1 MKSHWYFFVVFI
13 AFTFSSCH
21 LGRFV
26 WFNYANITDHKIF
39 PYTEVNTSGTPFFF
53 EDATD
58 TPMAKKVREITIS
71 NEDDRW
77 NLDQY
82 LDEETRTVGFVVIKN
97 DSILFENYYEDY
109 DRTQI
114 SNIFSVSKSI
124 TSLMVGIAVDEGY
137 IKSVDDPITD
147 YVPALKE
154 GDSRFQRL
162 TIQHLLDMRSGIDY
176 NESYTNPF
184 KHMAKLYYGK
194 DQLGQIE
201 KMTFLYE
208 PGTVHR
214 YQSVCTSLLGIAVEK
229 STGKELGAYL
239 EEKVWKP
246 MGMENSASWSVD
258 DNKHRSTKAYC
269 CLNTTAIDLAKIARL
284 YLNMGNWNGQQI
296 VSKEW
301 IIASTTPN
309 LENEGYQNQWYG
321 VDGVSRVDGKVLTYP
336 DSLSAEAA
344 AKEKEYLTHIVYK
357 KGAGDWRIYYGTNNY
372 YALGILGQHIY
383 VDPDQKLIIVRLGEK
398 WDENYFR
405 IFQKIR
411 YVIQG

>member
-1 MKSHWYFFVVFI
+1 MKTRLYFLVALI

-39 PYTEVNTSGTPFFF
+39 PYTEVNISGTPFFF

-58 TPMAKKVREITIS
+58 TPMAEKVREITFS
-71 NEDDRW
+71 NEDNRW
-77 NLDQY
+77 NLDKY

-147 YVPALKE
+147 YVPELKE
-154 GDSRFQRL
+154 GDPRFQKL

-176 NESYTNPF
+176 DESYTNPF

-201 KMTFLYE
+201 KMTFLHE
-208 PGTVHR
+208 PGTVHE

-229 STGKELGAYL
+229 STGKELGTYL

-246 MGMENSASWSVD
+246 MGMENTASWSVD
-258 DNKHRSTKAYC
+258 DSRNRSTKAYC

-284 YLNMGNWNGQQI
+284 YLNMGDWNGQQI

-309 LENEGYQNQWYG
+309 LRNQSYQNQWYG
-321 VDGVSRVDGKVLTYP
+321 VDGVSREEGKVLTYP

-344 AKEKEYLTHIVYK
+344 AKEKEYFTHIVYK
-357 KGAGDWRIYYGTNNY
+357 KGKEDWRIYYGTNDY

-383 VDPDQKLIIVRLGEK
+383 VDPDQNLIMVRLGEK

-405 IFQKIR
+405 IFNKIR
-411 YVIQG
+411 SVVQH